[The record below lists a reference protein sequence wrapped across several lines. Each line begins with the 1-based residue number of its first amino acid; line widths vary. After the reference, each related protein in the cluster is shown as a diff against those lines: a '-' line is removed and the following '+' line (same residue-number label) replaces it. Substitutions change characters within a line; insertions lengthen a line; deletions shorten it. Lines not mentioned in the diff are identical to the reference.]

1 MTLANYYPVFLER
14 NQRIMEWLILCLG
27 SLLALVAISY
37 GVEALRPQPTAP
49 QSLDWAPDIPL
60 KYIEVEGIKL
70 RYIVTGEGSTLV
82 LLHTLRTQLDLFQK
96 VIGELAQDFQVYA
109 FDYPGHGY
117 SDIPQVEYSP
127 ELFAKSVR
135 GFLEQLNLTN
145 VTLVGESIGGT
156 LGLLL
161 AAEHN
166 PRVAKAI
173 AINSYDYDRGR
184 GITRGSWLSN
194 IVFSLSNVPVI
205 GGTIWRLR
213 WYGIF
218 AQIMKGS
225 VHNDASLIPALLRE
239 MHEVGNRRYHY
250 RAFMSL
256 IAHFPDWE
264 ELRSQYKNIEI
275 PVLLVY
281 GEFDWSYVSERKSNQ
296 EVIPNARLETI
307 SEAGHLLSLDTPE
320 ATIKVAR
327 EFVSHH

>member
-1 MTLANYYPVFLER
+1 
-14 NQRIMEWLILCLG
+14 MEWLILGLG
-27 SLLALVAISY
+27 SSIAVVAISY
-37 GVEALRPQPTAP
+37 VVEALRPQPTP
-49 QSLDWAPDIPL
+49 PESLAWAPDIPI
-60 KYIEVEGIKL
+60 KYVDVEGIQL
-70 RYIVTGEGSTLV
+70 RYIVTGNGPTLV

-96 VIGELAQDFQVYA
+96 VIGELSQDFQVYA

-117 SDIPQVEYSP
+117 SDIPHVEYSP
-127 ELFAKSVR
+127 ALFAKSVR
-135 GFLEQLNLTN
+135 GFLEQLNIN
-145 VTLVGESIGGT
+145 NAILVGESIGGT
-156 LGLLL
+156 LSLLL

-166 PRVAKAI
+166 PRVARAI
-173 AINSYDYDRGR
+173 AINAYDYNRGR

-194 IVFSLSNVPVI
+194 IVFSLNNVPVI
-205 GGTIWRLR
+205 GSTIWRLR

-218 AQIMKGS
+218 AQVMKGS
-225 VHNDASLIPALLRE
+225 VYNNASLSPAFLRE

-296 EVIPNARLETI
+296 EAIPNARLETI

-320 ATIKVAR
+320 ATIRVAR